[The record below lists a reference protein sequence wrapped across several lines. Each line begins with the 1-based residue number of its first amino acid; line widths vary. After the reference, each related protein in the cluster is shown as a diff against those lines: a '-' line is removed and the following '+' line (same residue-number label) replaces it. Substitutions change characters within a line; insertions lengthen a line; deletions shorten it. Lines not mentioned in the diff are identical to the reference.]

1 MTIDNTSRWENC
13 IAHRGTEA
21 ETFLAKFFGERRRSV
36 LLVGGAGFDPRA
48 LEVARRLAAASG
60 KRLKAIFLR
69 ERRPDPRKA
78 FLEIANHNVQNLLK
92 TVEGARVVDVQIFAS
107 DLAVIGGREAAR
119 LAGEVDLHSLTDVV
133 VDASA
138 LSRGVVFPLV
148 RVLLERVP
156 EVCNLHL
163 VVTHEPKTDEAI
175 VTVGCERPTTIHG
188 FKGTLGQES
197 FANAAV
203 LWLPQLVLG
212 QVSVLRQI
220 YNAIQPSPHD
230 VCPILPF
237 PAVDQRAVDSLL
249 IEYRVE
255 LGAWEVDPR
264 DVVYADESDPLDL
277 YRTILRM
284 DSARKRIFQETGGS
298 QIVLSPVGSKVLSFG
313 ALMAAIER
321 DFPVIY
327 VEAVDYEIDEHRVG
341 SEAARGEIV
350 HLWLKGE
357 AYATH

>member
-1 MTIDNTSRWENC
+1 MMTYADARWENC
-13 IAHRGTEA
+13 IAHRGEEA
-21 ETFLAKFFGERRRSV
+21 ESFLTKFFGEKRRSI

-48 LEVARRLAAASG
+48 LEVPRRLAAVAG
-60 KRLKAIFLR
+60 ERVTAIFLR

-78 FLEIANHNVQNLLK
+78 FLERADRNVQCLLEA
-92 TVEGARVVDVQIFAS
+92 VRGAKVLDIQIFAS

-119 LAGEVDLHSLTDVV
+119 LAGQIDFHPLTDVV

-148 RVLLERVP
+148 RVLLDRAP
-156 EVCNLHL
+156 EACNLHL
-163 VVTHEPKTDEAI
+163 VVTDEPKTDEAI
-175 VTVGCERPTTIHG
+175 ITVGCERATTVHG

-197 FANAAV
+197 YANAAV
-203 LWLPQLVLG
+203 LWLPQLVPG
-212 QVSVLRQI
+212 QTSVLGQI

-237 PAVDQRAVDSLL
+237 PAADQRAVDSLL
-249 IEYRVE
+249 VEYRVQ

-264 DVVYADESDPLDL
+264 DVVYAHESDPLDL

-284 DSARKRIFQETGGS
+284 DSGRKRIFQETGSS

-321 DFPVIY
+321 DFPVMY
-327 VEAVDYEIDEHRVG
+327 VEAVDYKIDEHSVG
-341 SEAARGEIV
+341 SQGGRGEIV

-357 AYATH
+357 AYATN